1 MKIRIIC
8 KDCGYEATLEE
19 WTHGPTAGRC
29 DCMECWA

>member
-8 KDCGYEATLEE
+8 KDCNYECTIEE
-19 WTHGPTAGRC
+19 WTLGPTAGRC